1 MAQTTQVGI
10 VGLPLASSVPL
21 SKLLKVCICQ
31 SPTREIKPLGYVSVS
46 ISMSM
51 PLSVSISIYTH
62 THTHTHNYFKE
73 LPKCMV
79 WQHTSKICF
88 LAIPA
93 AKIPTRGHSSCP
105 HFSCK
110 LVLEQ
115 FQLDGEQFIGDLIL
129 SLVSSLPSSS
139 W

>member
-1 MAQTTQVGI
+1 MYLCLYVHAFVCLYI
-10 VGLPLASSVPL
+10 YL
-21 SKLLKVCICQ
+21 S
-31 SPTREIKPLGYVSVS
+31 
-46 ISMSM
+46 
-51 PLSVSISIYTH
+51 TH
-62 THTHTHNYFKE
+62 THTHTHTHDYFKE